1 MLFAMA
7 VKACAFCFAA
17 GACVASSNANF
28 LCVAF
33 AVFVKI
39 TVGGMAFYICVLRGL
54 AYGICHAAASFLEA
68 LAACLVGAGGILAA
82 DFNI

>member
-7 VKACAFCFAA
+7 VKACTFCFAA
-17 GACVASSNANF
+17 GACVASCNADF

-54 AYGICHAAASFLEA
+54 AYGICHAAASLLEA
-68 LAACLVGAGGILAA
+68 LAACLIWARSVLAA

>member
-17 GACVASSNANF
+17 GACVASCNADF

-39 TVGGMAFYICVLRGL
+39 TVGGMAFYICVLRSL
-54 AYGICHAAASFLEA
+54 AYGICHAAAPLLEA
-68 LAACLVGAGGILAA
+68 LAACLVWARSVLAA